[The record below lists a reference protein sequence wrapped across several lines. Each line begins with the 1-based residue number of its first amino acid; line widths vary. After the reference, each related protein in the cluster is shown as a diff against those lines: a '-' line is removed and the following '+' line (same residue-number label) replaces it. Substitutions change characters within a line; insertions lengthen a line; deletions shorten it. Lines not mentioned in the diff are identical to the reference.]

1 MESLQNILESLK
13 RNGTSRAP
21 STIDF
26 VELKKSNAEAM
37 NKRPGELTGLDCPIC
52 LNKGYIFHVN
62 EFGGLVSQE
71 CSCMVQRRSAK
82 RLEKSGLSD
91 MVQRYTFE
99 AWEVKERW
107 QQQAKD
113 LALQYTQEQK
123 GWFLAA
129 GNPGSGKTH
138 LCTAIC
144 RDLLQRGYDTR
155 YMLWRDV
162 AVEAKAVVNSD
173 EDYQRIVGPLKS
185 VRVLFIDDLFKSGR
199 EERNGKRVPKMPT
212 VGDVNLAFEILN
224 SRYNDSRKITIIS
237 TEWSIYGLIDI
248 DEAIGSRIYER
259 SKGYYLDL
267 SEKANWRL
275 VQ

>member
-1 MESLQNILESLK
+1 MLR
-13 RNGTSRAP
+13 RNGTLEVP
-21 STIDF
+21 STIDL
-26 VELKKSNAEAM
+26 EERGKQNAEAM
-37 NKRPGELTGLDCPIC
+37 NREPGKLTGIDCPIC
-52 LNKGYIFHVN
+52 LNKGYIYRAD
-62 EFGGLVSQE
+62 EQGRLVAGE

-107 QQQAKD
+107 QQQVKD
-113 LALQYTQEQK
+113 LALQYTEEQK
-123 GWFLAA
+123 GWFLVT

-144 RDLLQRGYDTR
+144 RELLHLGYDTR

-162 AVEAKAVVNSD
+162 AVEAKAVVTCD

-185 VRVLFIDDLFKSGR
+185 VRVLFIDDLFKSGKEDR
-199 EERNGKRVPKMPT
+199 DGRRVPKMPS

-224 SRYNDSRKITIIS
+224 NRYNDSRKLTIIS
-237 TEWSIYGLIDI
+237 TERSIDDLLNI
-248 DEAIGSRIYER
+248 DEALGSRIYER
-259 SKGYYLDL
+259 SKRFYLDF
-267 SEKANWRL
+267 SDKPNWRL
-275 VQ
+275 RT

>member
-1 MESLQNILESLK
+1 MEMLRK
-13 RNGTSRAP
+13 NGISEAP
-21 STIDF
+21 LMIDDTQF
-26 VELKKSNAEAM
+26 GKIKADAM
-37 NKRPGELTGLDCPIC
+37 NNQPGQMTGIDCPVC
-52 LNKGYIFHVN
+52 LNKGHTYHAD
-62 EFGGLVSQE
+62 EQGRLVARE
-71 CSCMVQRRSAK
+71 CSCMVQRRSVK

-91 MVQRYTFE
+91 MIQRYTFE

-113 LALQYTQEQK
+113 LALRYAEGQT

-144 RDLLQRGYDTR
+144 RELLHQGYDTR

-162 AVEAKAVVNSD
+162 AVEAKAVVTCE
-173 EDYQRIVGPLKS
+173 EDYRRIVGPLKT
-185 VRVLFIDDLFKSGR
+185 VRVLFIDDLFKNGR
-199 EERNGKRVPKMPT
+199 EDRDGKRVRKMPT

-237 TEWSIYGLIDI
+237 TEWNAYDLLDI

-259 SKGYYLDL
+259 SKGYYLDF
-267 SEKANWRL
+267 SDKPNWRL
-275 VQ
+275 Q

>member
-1 MESLQNILESLK
+1 MDLPESIMELLQK
-13 RNGTSRAP
+13 NGGFPAP
-21 STIDF
+21 STVDP
-26 VELKKSNAEAM
+26 VAHAQMLVDAQNREPGNLK
-37 NKRPGELTGLDCPIC
+37 GFDCPEC
-52 LNKGYIFHVN
+52 LNRGYIFRAN
-62 EFGGLVSQE
+62 DRGQYFARE
-71 CSCMVQRRSAK
+71 CGCMVRRRNAK

-99 AWEVKERW
+99 AWEVRERW

-113 LALQYTQEQK
+113 LALQYTEEQK

-144 RDLLQRGYDTR
+144 RELLHRGYNTQ

-162 AVEAKAVVNSD
+162 AVEAKSVVNCE
-173 EDYQRIVGPLKS
+173 EDYQRIVGPLKTL
-185 VRVLFIDDLFKSGR
+185 RVLFIDDLFKSGKEIR
-199 EERNGKRVPKMPT
+199 DGSWVPKMPT

-224 SRYNDSRKITIIS
+224 SRYNDSKKITIIS
-237 TEWSIYGLIDI
+237 TEWDIYGLLDI

-259 SKGYYLDL
+259 SKGYYLDF
-267 SEKANWRL
+267 SDKPNWRL
-275 VQ
+275 Q

>member
-1 MESLQNILESLK
+1 MELLRE
-13 RNGTSRAP
+13 NGISQVP
-21 STIDF
+21 STNDPVAF
-26 VELKKSNAEAM
+26 GQSKAKAM
-37 NKRPGELTGLDCPIC
+37 NSQPGQMTGIDCPIC
-52 LNKGYIFHVN
+52 LNKGHIYHADEQGRLIA
-62 EFGGLVSQE
+62 SE
-71 CSCMVQRRSAK
+71 CACMVQRRSAK

-113 LALQYTQEQK
+113 LALQYAEEQK

-144 RDLLQRGYDTR
+144 RELLHRGYDTQ

-162 AVEAKAVVNSD
+162 AVEAKAVVNCE
-173 EDYQRIVGPLKS
+173 EDYQRIVGPLKT
-185 VRVLFIDDLFKSGR
+185 VRVLFIDDLFKSGKEIR
-199 EERNGKRVPKMPT
+199 DGSWVPKMPT

-224 SRYNDSRKITIIS
+224 SRYNDSKKITIIS
-237 TEWSIYGLIDI
+237 TEWDIYGLLDI

-259 SKGYYLDL
+259 SKGYYLDF
-267 SEKANWRL
+267 SSKPNWRL
-275 VQ
+275 Q